1 MANFIEWIAT
11 AIGSI
16 LVFMGFYGRGYA
28 GCFMVLAGAVMV
40 ILGVGFYVHWN
51 LHWLLGA

>member
-40 ILGVGFYVHWN
+40 ILGVRSEETV
-51 LHWLLGA
+51 